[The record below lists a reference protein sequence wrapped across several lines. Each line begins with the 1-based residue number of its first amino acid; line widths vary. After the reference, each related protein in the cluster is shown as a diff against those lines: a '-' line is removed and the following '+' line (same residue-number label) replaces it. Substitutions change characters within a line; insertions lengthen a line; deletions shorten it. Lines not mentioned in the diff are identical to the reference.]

1 MKIMKMTSFFVCCN
15 THAAELTSRLY
26 SKVGVIY
33 EPNLEPRLI
42 NFFSNTYTPTSS
54 RPIQSCLLAPDLKGV
69 LPLPTGAMRD
79 GCICRLAD

>member
-1 MKIMKMTSFFVCCN
+1 MTSFFVCCN

-42 NFFSNTYTPTSS
+42 NLFSNTYTPTS
-54 RPIQSCLLAPDLKGV
+54 LLAPDLKGV
-69 LPLPTGAMRD
+69 SPPPTGAMRD
-79 GCICRLAD
+79 GCIRRLAD